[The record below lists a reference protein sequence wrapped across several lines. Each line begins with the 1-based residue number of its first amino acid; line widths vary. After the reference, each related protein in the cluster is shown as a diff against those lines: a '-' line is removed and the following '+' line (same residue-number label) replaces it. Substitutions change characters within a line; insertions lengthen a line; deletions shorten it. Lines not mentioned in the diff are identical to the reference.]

1 MEFKHIEY
9 FVKVCLYKSMLR
21 AVCFFTALHKAAYS
35 PMFIVLLYP
44 DALYAFQKKHPDIT
58 LEIFDRSDTEV
69 MYTLRAS
76 EIKIF
81 LLKSTAQR
89 KYLHT
94 TFVGKTQIQA
104 KAT

>member
-1 MEFKHIEY
+1 
-9 FVKVCLYKSMLR
+9 
-21 AVCFFTALHKAAYS
+21 
-35 PMFIVLLYP
+35 MFIVLLYP

-58 LEIFDRSDTEV
+58 LEIFDRSDMEV

-89 KYLHT
+89 KYLQHSYT

-104 KAT
+104 KATCGIKSTVVLVQYA